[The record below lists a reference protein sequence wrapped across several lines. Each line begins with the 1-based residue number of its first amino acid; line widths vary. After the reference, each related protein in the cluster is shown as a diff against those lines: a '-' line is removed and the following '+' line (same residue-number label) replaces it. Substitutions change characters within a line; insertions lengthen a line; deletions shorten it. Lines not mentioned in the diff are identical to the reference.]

1 MSVNGTVV
9 VEEPVGQLR
18 ALWEETSFQ
27 LELLQAEP
35 RCVEEEKQGLKERTG
50 PRYCLP
56 PTFPIASVPCKP
68 GKGVGMGM
76 EAWVPGPALGKVSG
90 VWSGW
95 VTICSETRLPGGPV
109 PRVAILREEGS
120 NGDREMADAFH
131 LAGFEV
137 STVASRAGD
146 LDSGLGCMP
155 SDGSPPCPFR
165 CGISP
170 CRISARGPSG
180 STPSAVW
187 PLWVA
192 SATQMCWALPKVS
205 VETPACSIPTLLEKG
220 FGSFCMARA
229 GLSPPQK
236 PGSVL

>member
-35 RCVEEEKQGLKERTG
+35 HCVEEEKQGLKERTG

-95 VTICSETRLPGGPV
+95 VTIWSETHT
-109 PRVAILREEGS
+109 S
-120 NGDREMADAFH
+120 
-131 LAGFEV
+131 
-137 STVASRAGD
+137 SRW
-146 LDSGLGCMP
+146 SHPP
-155 SDGSPPCPFR
+155 SRHF
-165 CGISP
+165 
-170 CRISARGPSG
+170 ARGG
-180 STPSAVW
+180 
-187 PLWVA
+187 
-192 SATQMCWALPKVS
+192 Q
-205 VETPACSIPTLLEKG
+205 
-220 FGSFCMARA
+220 
-229 GLSPPQK
+229 
-236 PGSVL
+236 